1 VPGFRIGAPALPA
14 KDIAY
19 IRALVRLFSY
29 SDKLRW
35 SFVDAA
41 PYTAV
46 VAEAPA
52 AENRGGNIDALL
64 LSMPGHA
71 QHTEK
76 IAYPIRADQLR
87 DWLRRMGE
95 TLSSAGAPASP
106 LNASDA
112 NAVRYKLRRWPSV
125 LQLDGDPLR
134 IRMATQ
140 MSRKPL
146 SAADLAGLTGAAIV
160 VCADFIGVLHTAGLL
175 TDVAAQETPARAPA
189 SAMAAPTPASPAG
202 FTASLLN
209 NIRRRIGL
217 PGK

>member
-1 VPGFRIGAPALPA
+1 MSGFRIGAPALPA

-29 SDKLRW
+29 SDKLGW

-41 PYTAV
+41 PYNAV
-46 VAEAPA
+46 VAEAA
-52 AENRGGNIDALL
+52 QRGGATEALL
-64 LSMPGHA
+64 LTLPGHA

-87 DWLRRMGE
+87 DWLKRMGDA
-95 TLSSAGAPASP
+95 LLPGGAPGSP
-106 LNASDA
+106 AADSST
-112 NAVRYKLRRWPSV
+112 VRYKLRRWPSV

-140 MSRKPL
+140 MSRKAL
-146 SAADLAGLTGAAIV
+146 SAADLASLTGADLS
-160 VCADFIGVLHTAGLL
+160 VCAGFIEVLQTAGLL
-175 TDVAAQETPARAPA
+175 AEAAPPAAVQEAAAPA
-189 SAMAAPTPASPAG
+189 PAAPAPATSVG

-217 PGK
+217 

>member
-1 VPGFRIGAPALPA
+1 MSGFRIGAPALPA

-29 SDKLRW
+29 SDKLGW

-41 PYTAV
+41 PYNAV

-52 AENRGGNIDALL
+52 AAQRGGATEALL
-64 LSMPGHA
+64 LTLPGHA

-87 DWLRRMGE
+87 DWLKRMGE
-95 TLSSAGAPASP
+95 ALLPGGAPSGPAADS
-106 LNASDA
+106 NAL
-112 NAVRYKLRRWPSV
+112 RYKLRRWPSV

-140 MSRKPL
+140 LSRKAL
-146 SAADLAGLTGAAIV
+146 SAADLASLTGAAMS
-160 VCADFIGVLHTAGLL
+160 VCAEFIDVLQTAGLL
-175 TDVAAQETPARAPA
+175 TEAVAPAAAPAAAVQQATAPAVAAPAPA
-189 SAMAAPTPASPAG
+189 TSVG

-217 PGK
+217 

>member
-1 VPGFRIGAPALPA
+1 MPGFRIGAPALPA

-35 SFVDAA
+35 SFVDDA

-46 VAEAPA
+46 VAEAPESA
-52 AENRGGNIDALL
+52 TRGGATEALVL
-64 LSMPGHA
+64 TMLGHA

-87 DWLRRMGE
+87 DWLKRMGDA
-95 TLSSAGAPASP
+95 LLPAGSPSSPA
-106 LNASDA
+106 ADATA

-125 LQLDGDPLR
+125 LQLDGDALR
-134 IRMATQ
+134 IRMATHL
-140 MSRKPL
+140 SRKAL
-146 SAADLAGLTGAAIV
+146 SAADLAGLTGAELA
-160 VCADFIGVLHTAGLL
+160 VCADFLGVLHTAGLL
-175 TDVAAQETPARAPA
+175 SAAAAPETPAPSVTSAAPAPAAPA
-189 SAMAAPTPASPAG
+189 S
-202 FTASLLN
+202 FTSNLLN

-217 PGK
+217 SGK

>member
-1 VPGFRIGAPALPA
+1 MPGFRIGAPALPA

-29 SDKLRW
+29 SDKLGW

-46 VAEAPA
+46 VAEAPPA
-52 AENRGGNIDALL
+52 ANRSGAIDALL
-64 LSMPGHA
+64 LTMPGHA
-71 QHTEK
+71 QLTQK

-87 DWLRRMGE
+87 DWLKRVGDA
-95 TLSSAGAPASP
+95 LLPGGAPA
-106 LNASDA
+106 NAASA
-112 NAVRYKLRRWPSV
+112 SAGYTVRYKLRRWPSV

-140 MSRKPL
+140 MSRKAL
-146 SAADLAGLTGAAIV
+146 SAADLAGLTGADIG
-160 VCADFIGVLHTAGLL
+160 VCAGFIGVLHKAGLL
-175 TDVAAQETPARAPA
+175 AEVTAPQPPAPA
-189 SAMAAPTPASPAG
+189 STAPAPASSAG
-202 FTASLLN
+202 FTSSLLN

-217 PGK
+217 AGK

>member
-1 VPGFRIGAPALPA
+1 MPGFRIGAPALPA

-35 SFVDAA
+35 SFVDDA

-52 AENRGGNIDALL
+52 AANRGGATDALVL
-64 LSMPGHA
+64 TMLGHA

-87 DWLRRMGE
+87 DWLKRMGDA
-95 TLSSAGAPASP
+95 LLPAGAQAG
-106 LNASDA
+106 AAADTHTA
-112 NAVRYKLRRWPSV
+112 RYKLRRWPSV
-125 LQLDGDPLR
+125 VQLDGDPLR
-134 IRMATQ
+134 IRMATHL
-140 MSRKPL
+140 SRKAL
-146 SAADLAGLTGAAIV
+146 SAADLASLTGAAV
-160 VCADFIGVLHTAGLL
+160 GVCAGFIDVLHAAGLL
-175 TDVAAQETPARAPA
+175 TEAAPLPAPA
-189 SAMAAPTPASPAG
+189 PAAAAPAPAGPAS
-202 FTASLLN
+202 FTSSLLN

-217 PGK
+217 SGK

>member
-1 VPGFRIGAPALPA
+1 MSGFRIGAPALPA

-29 SDKLRW
+29 SDKLGW
-35 SFVDAA
+35 SFVDDA

-46 VAEAPA
+46 VAQAPA
-52 AENRGGNIDALL
+52 AAHRGGATEALL

-87 DWLRRMGE
+87 DWLKRMGE
-95 TLSSAGAPASP
+95 ALLPGSQGAAAADAGA
-106 LNASDA
+106 L
-112 NAVRYKLRRWPSV
+112 RYKLRRWPSV

-134 IRMATQ
+134 IRMATHL
-140 MSRKPL
+140 SRKPL
-146 SAADLAGLTGAAIV
+146 SAADLAGLTGAALE
-160 VCADFIGVLHTAGLL
+160 VCAGFIGVLHTAGLL
-175 TDVAAQETPARAPA
+175 TEAAAPQAPAPAPALAAPAPA
-189 SAMAAPTPASPAG
+189 SSAG

-217 PGK
+217 AGK

>member
-1 VPGFRIGAPALPA
+1 VSGFRIGAPALPA

-41 PYTAV
+41 PYHAV
-46 VAEAPA
+46 VSEAPA
-52 AENRGGNIDALL
+52 AVQRGGASEALL
-64 LSMPGHA
+64 LTLPGQA
-71 QHTEK
+71 QHTEQ

-95 TLSSAGAPASP
+95 AMLPGGVPAQP
-106 LNASDA
+106 GPEA
-112 NAVRYKLRRWPSV
+112 NALRYRLRRWPSAF
-125 LQLDGDPLR
+125 QLEGDPLR

-140 MSRKPL
+140 LSRKAL
-146 SAADLAGLTGAAIV
+146 SAADLASLSGAPMSA
-160 VCADFIGVLHTAGLL
+160 CADFIGVLHAAGLL
-175 TDVAAQETPARAPA
+175 TPAPAQVAIPAPVAAAAPA
-189 SAMAAPTPASPAG
+189 AAASVHPAG

-209 NIRRRIGL
+209 TIRRRIGL
-217 PGK
+217 SGK

>member
-1 VPGFRIGAPALPA
+1 MPGFRIGAPALPA

-29 SDKLRW
+29 SDKLGW

-46 VAEAPA
+46 VAEAPSA
-52 AENRGGNIDALL
+52 ANRSGAIDALL
-64 LSMPGHA
+64 LTMPGHA
-71 QHTEK
+71 QLTEK

-87 DWLRRMGE
+87 DWLKRVGDA
-95 TLSSAGAPASP
+95 LLPAGAPANP
-106 LNASDA
+106 ASA
-112 NAVRYKLRRWPSV
+112 SEGYAVRYKLRRWPSV

-140 MSRKPL
+140 MSRKAL
-146 SAADLAGLTGAAIV
+146 SAADLAGLTGADIG
-160 VCADFIGVLHTAGLL
+160 VCAGFIGVLHTAGLL
-175 TDVAAQETPARAPA
+175 AEVAAPETLAPA
-189 SAMAAPTPASPAG
+189 STAPAPASPAG
-202 FTASLLN
+202 FTSSLLN

-217 PGK
+217 SGK